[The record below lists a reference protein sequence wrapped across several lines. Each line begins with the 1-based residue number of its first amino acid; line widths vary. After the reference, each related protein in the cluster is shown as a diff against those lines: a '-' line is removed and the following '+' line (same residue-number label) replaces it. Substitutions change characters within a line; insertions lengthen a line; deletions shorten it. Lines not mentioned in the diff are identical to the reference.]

1 MPDPVNDQQLQDIT
15 LESLPDDVVASM
27 ESRDRWMATLPFE
40 PGGFEFL
47 VSDLQSWA
55 PGQTVRVAFLGGSAE
70 LHEQIENGY
79 EIGPQHV
86 LAGETAE
93 LFAELTGAERVAFCN
108 TGRGRRTTRSTRA
121 RFASASIRT
130 ATSRWSGRTASPRSS
145 ALPRRRSATA
155 RTSEA

>member
-70 LHEQIENGY
+70 LHEQIEKATKP
-79 EIGPQHV
+79 I
-86 LAGETAE
+86 ADA
-93 LFAELTGAERVAFCN
+93 ASLTLSFKDGDAY
-108 TGRGRRTTRSTRA
+108 RTWT
-121 RFASASIRT
+121 
-130 ATSRWSGRTASPRSS
+130 
-145 ALPRRRSATA
+145 
-155 RTSEA
+155 EDD

>member
-27 ESRDRWMATLPFE
+27 ESRDSWMATLPFE

-70 LHEQIENGY
+70 LHEQIEKAKKRFVSPPARDAKSHESTDRPKEEGEESSNG
-79 EIGPQHV
+79 EIQ
-86 LAGETAE
+86 E
-93 LFAELTGAERVAFCN
+93 
-108 TGRGRRTTRSTRA
+108 
-121 RFASASIRT
+121 
-130 ATSRWSGRTASPRSS
+130 
-145 ALPRRRSATA
+145 
-155 RTSEA
+155 

>member
-55 PGQTVRVAFLGGSAE
+55 PGQTVRIAFLGGSAE
-70 LHEQIENGY
+70 LHEQIEKATKPIADAASLTLSFKDGDAY
-79 EIGPQHV
+79 LTWTEDDEEY
-86 LAGETAE
+86 AGDI
-93 LFAELTGAERVAFCN
+93 RVSFDQ
-108 TGRGRRTTRSTRA
+108 G
-121 RFASASIRT
+121 
-130 ATSRWSGRTASPRSS
+130 ATSRWSGRTACPRSS
-145 ALPRRRSATA
+145 ARRCPRSAAA
-155 RTSEA
+155 RTREA